1 MSVASETRSSE
12 AGGQPP
18 PADDTRAR
26 GLRRRLRLVLVGLG
40 VLIVALVVA
49 SVVIAR
55 NIHDSA
61 QRSYLREAIPL
72 QAAARDLTLQL
83 VNEETGVRG
92 YVITGDRSSLVPYTS
107 GVRTGNANVAVL
119 TARAEGDPRLAQLL
133 TPVLHLVAQLN
144 GFFAGEIRLASSGA
158 RGRRQAANLVE
169 GGTTIFSQFRAR
181 IAAVQAYAAQQTEQ
195 ARNRQDSLLRRLTAI
210 VGGAGLAAIAL
221 VALLAWRVPQ
231 RAFMLVRD
239 QQRAYDQTERLR
251 REAEAVQALTADLS
265 SSMTVADVHAALART
280 GRTLLGADAVSIG
293 LLDPALDSVDV
304 WRYGLSTGDAS
315 ERDLDPSA
323 SDLPGA
329 ATIRDGRARFIE
341 SANGPNGRPG
351 AIAVLPLAAPT
362 EEPRGY
368 LALHYASGHTFP
380 EREQARL
387 RVVAGQVE
395 TALLRAET
403 QERDRRTAEAL
414 QRALLPIS
422 LPTPAG
428 ARLVGYYRPARER
441 TIVGGDWYDAVELEE
456 GIIAGSVGDVAGHGI
471 PAAARMGR
479 LRHSY
484 HAYALEHRSPAEVL
498 ARLTRHI
505 APDAMATAFCFDVDP
520 ETRLLRYCSAGH
532 LPAIV
537 HSADSGRTMLLD
549 TLSAPPLGSAE
560 PTEFTDTTVRLDS
573 RSVLLAYTDGL
584 VEQRRATLDERI
596 QTLVGHVA
604 EMPTDDLDA
613 FVAAIVASM
622 ESDDSNPDDIA
633 ILAITI

>member
-1 MSVASETRSSE
+1 
-12 AGGQPP
+12 
-18 PADDTRAR
+18 
-26 GLRRRLRLVLVGLG
+26 VLVGLG
-40 VLIVALVVA
+40 VLIIALVVA
-49 SVVIAR
+49 SIVIAR

-61 QRSYLREAIPL
+61 QRSYFREAIPL
-72 QAAARDLTLQL
+72 QSAARDLTLQL

-92 YVITGDRSSLVPYTS
+92 YVITGDRSSLDPYTS
-107 GVRTGNANVAVL
+107 GARATTADVAVL
-119 TARAEGDPRLAQLL
+119 TARAEKDPRLAQML

-169 GGTTIFSQFRAR
+169 GGTTIFNQFRAR
-181 IAAVQAYAAQQTEQ
+181 IAAVQAYAAQQTQQ
-195 ARNRQDSLLRRLTAI
+195 ARDRQDSLLRRLTAI

-221 VALLAWRVPQ
+221 VALLAWQVPQ
-231 RAFMLVRD
+231 RAFVLLRD
-239 QQRAYDQTERLR
+239 QQRALDQTERLR

-265 SSMTVADVHAALART
+265 SATTVADVHAALART
-280 GRTLLGADAVSIG
+280 GRTLLGADAISIG
-293 LLDPALDSVDV
+293 LLDQTLDSVDV
-304 WRYGLSTGDAS
+304 WRYGLTAAGAA
-315 ERDLDPSA
+315 EQELDPSV
-323 SDLPGA
+323 SDMPGA

-341 SANGPNGRPG
+341 NANGPSGRPG

-368 LALHYASGHTFP
+368 LALLYASRHTFP

-403 QERDRRTAEAL
+403 HERDRRTAEAL

-422 LPTPAG
+422 LPTPA
-428 ARLVGYYRPARER
+428 AAQLVGFYRPARER

-456 GIIAGSVGDVAGHGI
+456 GTIAGSVGDVAGHGI

-484 HAYALEHRSPAEVL
+484 HAYATEYRSPAEIL

-505 APDAMATAFCFDVDP
+505 AADVMATAFCFDIDP
-520 ETRLLRYCSAGH
+520 RTRLLRYCSAGH

-537 HSADSGRTMLLD
+537 HSADSGRTVLLD

-560 PTEFTDTTVRLDS
+560 PTEFADTTIRLDG
-573 RSVLLAYTDGL
+573 RSILFAYTDGL

-596 QTLVGHVA
+596 QTLARRVA
-604 EMPTDDLDA
+604 ATPTDDLDA
-613 FVAAIVASM
+613 FVAAIVETM
-622 ESDDSNPDDIA
+622 ESEDSNPDDIA
-633 ILAITI
+633 ILAVTI